1 MKSVLVLAAAALV
14 ALSVPAMAGD
24 GLGGCMGYH
33 QVVQSPAPAAT
44 AAAPSAPA
52 MTPVPST
59 TAASEDAEEKP
70 PQTAST
76 RIVADQ
82 HGS

>member
-1 MKSVLVLAAAALV
+1 MKSVLALAAAALV
-14 ALSVPAMAGD
+14 ALSVPAVAGE

-52 MTPVPST
+52 MTVVPST
-59 TAASEDAEEKP
+59 TAASRDAEEEP

-76 RIVADQ
+76 RIAADQ

>member
-1 MKSVLVLAAAALV
+1 MKPVLAFAAAALV
-14 ALSVPAMAGD
+14 VLSAPAVAGE

-33 QVVQSPAPAAT
+33 QVVQSPAPAVS

-52 MTPVPST
+52 MTAVPST
-59 TAASEDAEEKP
+59 TAVSRDAKKKP

-76 RIVADQ
+76 RIEVDQ